1 MTGIRGVRPTDRWV
15 TQEQRKR
22 ADRINKAETN
32 YAGVEI
38 PKKNVIKLHETFV
51 DGKLPGAEWLKEG
64 ILEFHAIHGRRP
76 SELVLISRSLTTQV
90 CLYCPEIT
98 PEGEW
103 PIVAL
108 RIVQG
113 EQVEIR

>member
-1 MTGIRGVRPTDRWV
+1 MTGIRRLKHDARWV
-15 TQEQRKR
+15 TNEQRQR
-22 ADRINKAETN
+22 ADRVNKAETN

-38 PKKNVIKLHETFV
+38 PKKTVIKLHETFV
-51 DGKLPGAEWLKEG
+51 DGKIPGAEWLKEG
-64 ILEFHAIHGRRP
+64 ILDYFARWGQRP
-76 SELVLISRSLTTQV
+76 TELVLISRSLTTTI
-90 CLYCPEIT
+90 CLHCPEIT